1 MSGFG
6 YFSTPT
12 YYYKIDTIFYNH
24 GRGLQEKILEAQGEI
39 DAWAAT
45 LRFQIDEHVKTQKK
59 FLQQCYDEQQ
69 HALEARKDEFMTT
82 ARRYY
87 DRNDYE
93 QINELLRQCQAL
105 KFELLIAFDYEDRSL
120 SFIKYMKKEQLEE
133 NKRQESNT
141 TNVGNN
147 RLETPSTSKDHR
159 TDDKTRESHIGSS
172 YEQTYV
178 SGQPTNGS
186 SSTSKSATTYDH
198 STSGNASQN
207 DQTTG
212 SMHNSRS
219 LFSEVFIKSF
229 FMSRFSLFGYTIGQS
244 RSEKEINTLF
254 QYYEKTLSGQKSKML
269 NDIGEWQDSFIHVIR
284 QHAEKQI
291 YRLEQEYDNEV
302 RYLKQQCKLFIDE
315 LYRHEETNK
324 AEKIDQLLDRC
335 KALKFELAAL
345 EYIEQPIPLIQVTQR
360 ESVNIKLDKLEIIER
375 RNKSS
380 TQNSL
385 LNDQHKAYY
394 TGNAYENSY
403 STATFA
409 NVQQTE

>member
-1 MSGFG
+1 
-6 YFSTPT
+6 
-12 YYYKIDTIFYNH
+12 
-24 GRGLQEKILEAQGEI
+24 
-39 DAWAAT
+39 
-45 LRFQIDEHVKTQKK
+45 
-59 FLQQCYDEQQ
+59 
-69 HALEARKDEFMTT
+69 
-82 ARRYY
+82 
-87 DRNDYE
+87 
-93 QINELLRQCQAL
+93 
-105 KFELLIAFDYEDRSL
+105 
-120 SFIKYMKKEQLEE
+120 
-133 NKRQESNT
+133 
-141 TNVGNN
+141 
-147 RLETPSTSKDHR
+147 
-159 TDDKTRESHIGSS
+159 
-172 YEQTYV
+172 
-178 SGQPTNGS
+178 
-186 SSTSKSATTYDH
+186 
-198 STSGNASQN
+198 
-207 DQTTG
+207 
-212 SMHNSRS
+212 
-219 LFSEVFIKSF
+219 
-229 FMSRFSLFGYTIGQS
+229 MSRFSLFGYTIGQS